1 MKGIADANV
10 LLALDAGLGETGW
23 AVMHRERGIHS
34 GLIQIADRRRLDAAS
49 RITRL
54 LQELDQLVVQW
65 RPEAVAHSRP
75 SGIHWPVPALEMLE
89 ASLLQWCRDWN
100 LPLHAYT
107 AQEVRGAVTGHPNAS
122 RDQLAYAVM
131 ARSGLIGQA
140 KSTHEWEAIAV
151 GQYHLSRSGNNVT
164 SDAGKE
170 PGHLRPRNPG

>member
-1 MKGIADANV
+1 VKGITEANV

-23 AVMHRERGIHS
+23 AIMHRQKVIQS
-34 GLIQIADRRRLDAAS
+34 GLIQIPGRRRLDAAS
-49 RITRL
+49 RISQL
-54 LQELDQLVVQW
+54 LENLDQLAAEW

-75 SGIHWPVPALEMLE
+75 SGIHWPVPALELLE
-89 ASLLQWCRDWN
+89 SSLLRWCRDLD

-131 ARSGLIGQA
+131 AGLGLIGQA

-151 GQYHLSRSGNNVT
+151 GQYHLSLCGNT
-164 SDAGKE
+164 LTPDAGRE
-170 PGHLRPRNPG
+170 SGHL

>member
-1 MKGIADANV
+1 MKEITVVNV

-23 AVMHRERGIHS
+23 AIIQRQGGIHS
-34 GLIQIADRRRLDAAS
+34 GLIQIPGRRRLDAAS
-49 RITRL
+49 RISRL
-54 LQELDQLVVQW
+54 LQELDQLAVQW

-75 SGIHWPVPALEMLE
+75 SGIHWPVPALELLE
-89 ASLLQWCRDWN
+89 SSLLQWCRSQG

-131 ARSGLIGQA
+131 ARLGLIGQA

-151 GQYHLSRSGNNVT
+151 GQYHLSRPENNMT
-164 SDAGKE
+164 PDAGPDAGKE
-170 PGHLRPRNPG
+170 SGHL